1 MQLVDLLLAVL
12 GASTL
17 LFVVLLVGR
26 WWRAPV
32 RPRLEGIILS
42 AVANFFDALGIGSF
56 APSTAYL
63 KIRRLTPDEMIP
75 STMIVGY
82 TIATVTEAFVYIISV
97 VVDPV
102 LLISCIV
109 ASSLGAIVGVVLAPR
124 LPVQAIQATIGV
136 GLLIAGTLYA
146 LSNLAL
152 LPGGGA
158 ATTLPTDQLVLVAV
172 FSFALGILTNLGIGS
187 FAPTL
192 IVLSLLGMDPLAAFP
207 IMMGSAAFIFVASG
221 TTIVRKRPIDL
232 GLVTGMAIGGAPAVL
247 LAAYLIKSLPLYAL
261 RWGVVLVVVYAAILM
276 LRSAAR
282 SRRDRAPAS
291 PIATPAA
298 AGLDAPM
305 KSDPASAFS
314 EKEL

>member
-1 MQLVDLLLAVL
+1 MQFVDILLTVL
-12 GASTL
+12 GAATV
-17 LFVVLLVGR
+17 LFTVLLVRR
-26 WWRAPV
+26 WLLAPV
-32 RPRLEGIILS
+32 RPRAEGIALS

-63 KIRRLTPDEMIP
+63 KIRRLTSDEMIP

-82 TIATVTEAFVYIISV
+82 TIATVVEAFVYIISV
-97 VVDPV
+97 EVDPF
-102 LLISCIV
+102 LLFSCIV
-109 ASSLGAIVGVVLAPR
+109 ASSLGAIAGVVVAPR
-124 LPVQAIQATIGV
+124 LPVQAIQTTIGV

-146 LSNLAL
+146 LSNLEL

-158 ATTLPTDQLVLVAV
+158 ATALPTSQLILVV
-172 FSFALGILTNLGIGS
+172 GFSFLLGILTNLGIGS

-221 TTIVRKRPIDL
+221 TTIVRKRPLDL

-261 RWGVVLVVVYAAILM
+261 RWGVVLVVIYAAILM
-276 LRSAAR
+276 LRSAIR
-282 SRRDRAPAS
+282 SRRDRSDASISVSPVVQAS
-291 PIATPAA
+291 P
-298 AGLDAPM
+298 AGEP
-305 KSDPASAFS
+305 
-314 EKEL
+314 

>member
-1 MQLVDLLLAVL
+1 MKLVDILLAVL
-12 GASTL
+12 GAATL
-17 LFVVLLVGR
+17 IFLGLLIQKWLR
-26 WWRAPV
+26 NPV
-32 RPRLEGIILS
+32 RPRIEGVILS

-63 KIRRLTPDEMIP
+63 KIRRLTADEMIP
-75 STMIVGY
+75 STMIAGY

-97 VVDPV
+97 VVDP
-102 LLISCIV
+102 LLLFSCIV
-109 ASSLGAIVGVVLAPR
+109 ASSFGAIAGVALSPR

-146 LSNLAL
+146 MSNLAL
-152 LPGGGA
+152 LPGGGS
-158 ATTLPTDQLVLVAV
+158 ATTLPTEQLALVV
-172 FSFALGILTNLGIGS
+172 IFSFTLGILTNLGIGS

-221 TTIVRKRPIDL
+221 ATIVRKRPIDL

-261 RWGVVLVVVYAAILM
+261 RWGVVVVVVYAAVLM

-282 SRRDRAPAS
+282 SRRLRIETSAPATSAERAS
-291 PIATPAA
+291 PVV
-298 AGLDAPM
+298 DR
-305 KSDPASAFS
+305 
-314 EKEL
+314 

>member
-1 MQLVDLLLAVL
+1 MQLVDVLLTVL
-12 GASTL
+12 GAAAIVFTA
-17 LFVVLLVGR
+17 LLVRR
-26 WWRAPV
+26 WRLAPV
-32 RPRLEGIILS
+32 RPRVEGIALS

-82 TIATVTEAFVYIISV
+82 TIATVVEAFVYIISV
-97 VVDPV
+97 EVDP
-102 LLISCIV
+102 LLLFSCIV
-109 ASSLGAIVGVVLAPR
+109 ASSLGAIAGVVVAPR
-124 LPVQAIQATIGV
+124 LPVQAIQTTIGV

-158 ATTLPTDQLVLVAV
+158 ATALPVPQLILVVA
-172 FSFALGILTNLGIGS
+172 FSFLLGILTNLGIGS

-261 RWGVVLVVVYAAILM
+261 RWGVVVVVVYAAVLM
-276 LRSAAR
+276 LRSALH
-282 SRRDRAPAS
+282 SRREAADGRIVAAPTGR
-291 PIATPAA
+291 IGPAGEA
-298 AGLDAPM
+298 
-305 KSDPASAFS
+305 
-314 EKEL
+314 